1 MSKMYYI
8 SHNSQD
14 RFLEG
19 RDLYVPLSSV
29 VYELCSLPVRSYSAG
44 FPRTQAVSNSL
55 PILSVVPI
63 LLTRTVEEMKP
74 LAAILTWQ
82 ACLVQARPQK
92 QNTKIIF
99 STDDVQPLGHGDC
112 DHDKGML
119 YWLEDGQ
126 CYDIGDR

>member
-1 MSKMYYI
+1 M
-8 SHNSQD
+8 
-14 RFLEG
+14 
-19 RDLYVPLSSV
+19 
-29 VYELCSLPVRSYSAG
+29 RSYSAG

-82 ACLVQARPQK
+82 ACLVTARPQK
-92 QNTKIIF
+92 QSSKIIF
-99 STDDVQPLGHGDC
+99 STEDVQPLGHGDC